1 MTKLKMSAAQKKR
14 FILFLPALILGF
26 LILVGRHHFEKQFGM
41 SLAEADLHIGFARL
55 TDTER
60 DIDETRLITDE
71 VAAEAGGIDPD
82 WLKKTASTPLKPAT
96 LAALRALRSNIRQ
109 WAPRCDDGILTYHTC
124 PYPEALRHL
133 GLLCLSGDF
142 TSCEQVREAKDDLG
156 RFWRSKSF
164 IGVENEGLPTFSSS
178 SARGVLAYL
187 IAKADQKTAADWIAY
202 IRKND
207 GRYCPDV
214 RDPENQ
220 CRIRAYF
227 WHLAWQ
233 LNDHF
238 KFLEDGQS
246 LKYLGYLMVRN
257 EDARKVGQEK
267 GYDLLGTAETIYL
280 LREMKKRGIQ
290 IADSDLIDA
299 ISHVLHYRHPDHPLL
314 RFLVR
319 GPDEETARLLLAK
332 CPATKPFP
340 RVEEGWPKY
349 DVELSPKSAGH
360 DCIFLINLLLGSAK

>member
-1 MTKLKMSAAQKKR
+1 MPKLKMTSAQRKR
-14 FILFLPALILGF
+14 FLLFLPAVILGLLILT
-26 LILVGRHHFEKQFGM
+26 GRHHFEKIFGM

-60 DIDETRLITDE
+60 DIDETRAITDE
-71 VAAEAGGIDPD
+71 IAAEAGGLDPE
-82 WLKKTASTPLKPAT
+82 WLKKTSSPPPQPAT
-96 LAALRALRSNIRQ
+96 LAALRALRSKIKQ

-142 TSCEQVREAKDDLG
+142 ASCEQVREARDDQG

-164 IGVENEGLPTFSSS
+164 IGVESQGKPSFSSS

-187 IAKADQKTAADWIAY
+187 VAKADLKTAADWIAY
-202 IRKND
+202 IRKTD
-207 GRYCPDV
+207 SRFCPDV

-233 LNDHF
+233 LNEHYHF
-238 KFLEDGQS
+238 LQEDQS
-246 LKYLGYLMVRN
+246 LRYLGYLMVRN
-257 EDARKVGQEK
+257 EDDRKVGQEK

-299 ISHVLHYRHPDHPLL
+299 VSIVLHYRHPDQPLL

-319 GPDEETARLLLAK
+319 GPDEETARLLLAR

-340 RVEEGWPKY
+340 KVEDGWPKY
-349 DVELSPKSAGH
+349 DVEISPKSAGH

>member
-1 MTKLKMSAAQKKR
+1 MTPAQKKR
-14 FILFLPALILGF
+14 FLLFVPALVLGL
-26 LILVGRHHFEKQFGM
+26 LILAGRNHFEKQFGS

-60 DIDETRLITDE
+60 DIDETRTITDE
-71 VAAEAGGIDPD
+71 LAAEAGGMDPD
-82 WLKKTASTPLKPAT
+82 WLRKTASPPPQPST
-96 LAALRALRSNIRQ
+96 LAALRTLRTQIRK

-142 TSCEQVREAKDDLG
+142 SACEQVRESRDEQG

-164 IGVENEGLPTFSSS
+164 IGVETEGLPSFSSS
-178 SARGVLAYL
+178 SARGVIAYL
-187 IAKADQKTAADWIAY
+187 IAKADQKTAAEWISY
-202 IRKND
+202 IRRNE

-238 KFLEDGQS
+238 RFLPDDQS
-246 LKYLGYLMVRN
+246 LRYLGFLIVRN
-257 EDARKVGQEK
+257 EEPRRIGMEK

-280 LREMKKRGIQ
+280 LREMKKRKVH

-299 ISHVLHYRHPDHPLL
+299 ISLVLHYRHPGHPLL
-314 RFLVR
+314 RYLVR
-319 GPDEETARLLLAK
+319 GPDEETARLILNR

-360 DCIFLINLLLGSAK
+360 DCIFLINLMLGSAK